1 MLKFISRAGKS
12 AMRGLLPRD
21 VKRNTLDNPIG
32 LEACNMQQFWRT
44 QPLFLFGFESQRSL
58 ASWEF
63 ASRASIFEA
72 FLNPWEPRKNSF
84 FLWVFRNFQKRFPF
98 QENNYEVH
106 FLQDRKPQWRK
117 VAFDAKTNF
126 FKVPDWPLDQCG
138 TIISSVFSLEAVA
151 NWRKTAVDATP
162 KLLNVLGRPVDQSG
176 RLLTPLFVVIAYVNW
191 RKALL

>member
-32 LEACNMQQFWRT
+32 LEACIMQQFWRT

-58 ASWEF
+58 ASSKF

-72 FLNPWEPRKNSF
+72 FLNPWEPRKNSK

-106 FLQDRKPQWRK
+106 FLQDRKPQWRNGEG
-117 VAFDAKTNF
+117 APPGEGGTPA
-126 FKVPDWPLDQCG
+126 PLSSWPQWTKGRMLEVLKRRG
-138 TIISSVFSLEAVA
+138 AMTKYWALFRPTHISSGAKSPSMHKRTF
-151 NWRKTAVDATP
+151 
-162 KLLNVLGRPVDQSG
+162 
-176 RLLTPLFVVIAYVNW
+176 
-191 RKALL
+191 

>member
-58 ASWEF
+58 ASSKF
-63 ASRASIFEA
+63 ASRARIFEA

-98 QENNYEVH
+98 QENNYEAH
-106 FLQDRKPQWRK
+106 FLQDRKPQWRNGEG
-117 VAFDAKTNF
+117 APPGEGGTPA
-126 FKVPDWPLDQCG
+126 PLSSWPQWTKCSSR
-138 TIISSVFSLEAVA
+138 ISDLVTS
-151 NWRKTAVDATP
+151 
-162 KLLNVLGRPVDQSG
+162 
-176 RLLTPLFVVIAYVNW
+176 VNW
-191 RKALL
+191 PCCCRNKHRRRTGPSIFATEHLRQHKWCKSRIWCKNELF